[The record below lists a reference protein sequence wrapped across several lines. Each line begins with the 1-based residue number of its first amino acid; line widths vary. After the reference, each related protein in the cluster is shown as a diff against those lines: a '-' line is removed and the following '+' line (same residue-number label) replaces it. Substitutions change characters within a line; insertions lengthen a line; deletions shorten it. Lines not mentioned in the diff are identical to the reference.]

1 MRSALAYAVAET
13 ASPAEA
19 RIAALIT
26 LPTRWGG
33 RGLPIPESNAEIVLA
48 TPGAPGTHTEMRS
61 AETKKVQEQTD
72 AADGNTIKRYADFL
86 WRTWKLILEYDSD
99 EFHASR
105 EKLGADSI
113 RRAELQRAG
122 YTVVTL
128 TNRQLSNVDEFSIV
142 VDALLKK
149 MGKQHRAA
157 RLENYGKTERE
168 LRRQVFSYDPLLI
181 GIG

>member
-1 MRSALAYAVAET
+1 MGREGPSHPRVKRGDSAGHT
-13 ASPAEA
+13 
-19 RIAALIT
+19 
-26 LPTRWGG
+26 WGTWDAHG
-33 RGLPIPESNAEIVLA
+33 DEVCR
-48 TPGAPGTHTEMRS
+48 
-61 AETKKVQEQTD
+61 TKKVQEQTD

-105 EKLGADSI
+105 EKLGADSV